1 MKIEKSRRLLILAVA
16 AAIACILQVI
26 GLVLYLCRLPND
38 WVGIGLYSA
47 TIIAFAVAAFGF
59 FIQWRRQKSGD

>member
-1 MKIEKSRRLLILAVA
+1 MKINKLRMLLILAVA
-16 AAIACILQVI
+16 SAMACILQVI
-26 GLVLYLCRLPND
+26 GLVLYLGRSPND

-59 FIQWRRQKSGD
+59 FAQWKRQKSGD